1 MPELPEVQTT
11 ASGLDRVVR
20 GLSIIDVWTDYNSP
34 YYKGADN
41 IKDPNYFSYFKK
53 VVKGKKIIDVSRR
66 AKNVLI
72 NLSGNLTIIV
82 HMKMTGHLLYGDYNR
97 SDPYN
102 RFIHLIFYLS
112 NGKNIELSDTR
123 KFAKVAVVPTDT
135 MHLSSHLKNIGP
147 EPLEKAFTFHKF
159 LERIKNK
166 KNKKIKPTMTDQSV
180 VAGIGNIYADESLW
194 RAGIHPEEL
203 VENIPLEKMRK
214 LFKVI
219 QETLSRGIDFGGDSM
234 SDYRNVHGE
243 RGKFQEQHKAYQR
256 KGERCLRA
264 RCKGFIVRTVV
275 AGRGTHF
282 CEVHQTLGKNSK

>member
-11 ASGLDRVVR
+11 ASGLNQVVS

-53 VVKGKKIIDVSRR
+53 AVKGKKIIDVSRR

-72 NLSGNLTIIV
+72 NLSGNHTIIV

-147 EPLEKAFTFHKF
+147 EPLEKDFTFHKF
-159 LERIKNK
+159 LERIKI
-166 KNKKIKPTMTDQSV
+166 KNNNKIKPTMTDQAV
-180 VAGIGNIYADESLW
+180 LAGIGNIYADESLW

-203 VENIPLEKMRK
+203 VKNIPVEKMQK
-214 LFKVI
+214 LFKAI
-219 QETLSRGIDFGGDSM
+219 KKTLSRGIDFGGDSM

-256 KGERCLRA
+256 KGEKCSRIG
-264 RCKGFIVRTVV
+264 CKGFIVRIVV

-282 CEVHQTLGKNSK
+282 CKVHQVLGKDSK